1 MVIDMHSHWTPRG
14 LMQRQAAG
22 QDWYGWRLD
31 RDDQGRERVS
41 MGEHALSFAVS
52 RSLLHD
58 PAARAR
64 ERQEL
69 EGIDMQCPIP
79 TGIFWNYHLD
89 EAQARRFTLE
99 VNEEI
104 AEVQRAHPRSYR
116 GLAMLPMQHPH
127 LARELMEDAAGR
139 LGLRAIVIAS
149 NVNGKNLDDPEVLPL
164 LEAAATMGLSIV
176 VHPVYWGKPGEERF
190 PRYHFDNSFGAPLES
205 SLAAMSVVYSGLL
218 DRHPDLRIMFTQ
230 GGGWIHFGVGR
241 FNLRYQQRRDGGAM
255 TRPPVDY
262 LSQMYFDCLV
272 HDDDALALLFKR
284 CGRDKLMIGTD
295 HPASG
300 NIIGGAVPWIRRQAL
315 FSDEDKDHILWRNA
329 ARFLQLDASC
339 LPHTHSTDKEFSA

>member
-14 LMQRQAAG
+14 LMRRQAAG

-52 RSLLHD
+52 RSLLED

-79 TGIFWNYHLD
+79 TGIFWNYHLGQ
-89 EAQARRFTLE
+89 AQARQFTLE

-164 LEAAATMGLSIV
+164 LETAAAMGLSIV

-241 FNLRYQQRRDGGAM
+241 FNLRYQQRRDGGMM

-300 NIIGGAVPWIRRQAL
+300 NIIGGAVPWIRQQTL

-339 LPHTHSTDKEFSA
+339 LPQTH

>member
-14 LMQRQAAG
+14 LAACAAG

-31 RDDQGRERVS
+31 RDAKGSERVS
-41 MGEHALSFAVS
+41 LGEHALSFAVS
-52 RSLLHD
+52 RSLLSD
-58 PAARAR
+58 PAARAEDR
-64 ERQEL
+64 RMH

-99 VNEEI
+99 LNEEI
-104 AEVQRAHPRSYR
+104 AEVQRAYPRSYR

-127 LARELMEDAAGR
+127 LAREMMEDAAGR

-149 NVNGKNLDDPEVLPL
+149 NVNGRNLDDPQVLPL
-164 LEAAATMGLSIV
+164 LEAAAAMGLSIV

-190 PRYHFDNSFGAPLES
+190 PRYHFENSFGAPLES

-241 FNLRYQQRRDGGAM
+241 FNLRYHQGRDGTTMA
-255 TRPPVDY
+255 RPPVDY

-300 NIIGGAVPWIRRQAL
+300 NIIGGAVPWIRRQAM

-339 LPHTHSTDKEFSA
+339 LPKVHSFEQE

>member
-14 LMQRQAAG
+14 LTRRQAAG

-52 RSLLHD
+52 RSLLED

-79 TGIFWNYHLD
+79 TGIFWNYHLGQ
-89 EAQARRFTLE
+89 EQARQFTLE

-164 LEAAATMGLSIV
+164 LEAAAAMGLSIV
-176 VHPVYWGKPGEERF
+176 IHPVYWGKPGEERF

-241 FNLRYQQRRDGGAM
+241 FNLRYQQRRDGGTM

-300 NIIGGAVPWIRRQAL
+300 NIIGGAVPWIRQQAL

-339 LPHTHSTDKEFSA
+339 LPQTH

>member
-1 MVIDMHSHWTPRG
+1 MAIDMHSHWTPRG
-14 LMQRQAAG
+14 LMQRQAVG

-52 RSLLHD
+52 RSFLDD
-58 PAARAR
+58 PATRAR
-64 ERQEL
+64 ERQER

-89 EAQARRFTLE
+89 ESQARRFTLE

-164 LEAAATMGLSIV
+164 LEAAAAMGLSIV

-218 DRHPDLRIMFTQ
+218 DRHPDVRIMFTQ

-241 FNLRYQQRRDGGAM
+241 FNLRYQQRRDGGTM

-300 NIIGGAVPWIRRQAL
+300 NIIGGAVPWIRQQAL

-339 LPHTHSTDKEFSA
+339 LPHPNSLDPEVSA

>member
-1 MVIDMHSHWTPRG
+1 
-14 LMQRQAAG
+14 
-22 QDWYGWRLD
+22 
-31 RDDQGRERVS
+31 
-41 MGEHALSFAVS
+41 
-52 RSLLHD
+52 
-58 PAARAR
+58 
-64 ERQEL
+64 
-69 EGIDMQCPIP
+69 
-79 TGIFWNYHLD
+79 
-89 EAQARRFTLE
+89 
-99 VNEEI
+99 
-104 AEVQRAHPRSYR
+104 
-116 GLAMLPMQHPH
+116 
-127 LARELMEDAAGR
+127 
-139 LGLRAIVIAS
+139 
-149 NVNGKNLDDPEVLPL
+149 
-164 LEAAATMGLSIV
+164 
-176 VHPVYWGKPGEERF
+176 
-190 PRYHFDNSFGAPLES
+190 
-205 SLAAMSVVYSGLL
+205 MSVVYSGLL